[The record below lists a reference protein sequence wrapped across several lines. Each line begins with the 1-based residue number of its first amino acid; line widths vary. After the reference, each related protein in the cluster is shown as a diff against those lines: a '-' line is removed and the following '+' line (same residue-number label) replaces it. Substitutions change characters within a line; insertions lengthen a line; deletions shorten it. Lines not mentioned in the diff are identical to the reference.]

1 MADNID
7 VFLKK
12 NILSH
17 GSGHGQRLSGRKHN
31 PIENL
36 GSQSRQSKVM
46 ELLSVSGIDNLDLDN
61 GKLMVVQDEDD
72 PHAVDVTEMVR
83 DSPDARIEDIIA
95 KAANIRPEFFKLPPM
110 YLIYEY
116 EIELSAASPAPE
128 GGEDELQRRLSELSA
143 PSPAPEGEED
153 ELERWFREV
162 QMGDSGV
169 ARVETP
175 RARIINQSLEGGKIY
190 KKKKS
195 KHKHKKKSKRRKS
208 KKKRRNKTK
217 RR

>member
-46 ELLSVSGIDNLDLDN
+46 ELLSVSGIDNSDLN
-61 GKLMVVQDEDD
+61 NRRLMVVQDENDIKG
-72 PHAVDVTEMVR
+72 VDVTGILR
-83 DSPDARIEDIIA
+83 NSPDARIEDIIA

-116 EIELSAASPAPE
+116 EIE
-128 GGEDELQRRLSELSA
+128 Q
-143 PSPAPEGEED
+143 
-153 ELERWFREV
+153 
-162 QMGDSGV
+162 
-169 ARVETP
+169 
-175 RARIINQSLEGGKIY
+175 NGGKIY

-195 KHKHKKKSKRRKS
+195 KHKHKKKSKRRTNKS
-208 KKKRRNKTK
+208 KRRTNKYKSKRR
-217 RR
+217 